1 MLDKTLNLQVCGF
14 NGREYTYEMAYS
26 MIKKFGSGL
35 LRMGAKK
42 GDVLGMV
49 VPNFPEFPIAFF
61 GAAGVGVTVTT
72 MNPTYRPGMRL
83 HYHFELQEING
94 INRCFYVRHSMC

>member
-1 MLDKTLNLQVCGF
+1 
-14 NGREYTYEMAYS
+14 MAYS

-35 LRMGAKK
+35 LRLGAKR

-61 GAAGVGVTVTT
+61 GAAGVGVTLTT
-72 MNPTYRPGMRL
+72 MNPTYRPGNKKIKFLDRTL
-83 HYHFELQEING
+83 K
-94 INRCFYVRHSMC
+94 SA

>member
-1 MLDKTLNLQVCGF
+1 
-14 NGREYTYEMAYS
+14 MAYG

-72 MNPTYRPGMRL
+72 MNPTYRPGNK
-83 HYHFELQEING
+83 INTEYKWP
-94 INRCFYVRHSMC
+94 RYYKQ